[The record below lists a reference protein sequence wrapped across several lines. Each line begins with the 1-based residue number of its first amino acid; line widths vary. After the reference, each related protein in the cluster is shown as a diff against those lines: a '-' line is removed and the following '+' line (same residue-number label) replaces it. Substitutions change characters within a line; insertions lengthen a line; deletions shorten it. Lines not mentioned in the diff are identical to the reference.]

1 MLHRGYEDE
10 CGRIPSPKRCLW
22 GTHTHINSSNA
33 ACDAAMKRTQVNGK
47 AHAEKESTFPL
58 RSTFRL
64 RSRFQVRG
72 GGRREVERMQSGKN
86 ASS

>member
-1 MLHRGYEDE
+1 
-10 CGRIPSPKRCLW
+10 
-22 GTHTHINSSNA
+22 
-33 ACDAAMKRTQVNGK
+33 MKRTQVNSK

-64 RSRFQVRG
+64 RSRFQVQG